1 MSSLSFSTKNVLVT
15 GGAGFIGSFLCE
27 ELLKTGAHVI
37 CVDSFVTSTPTNIT
51 HLLPNPNFEFIRH
64 DINEPLSLESYPELE
79 RFKMAVQG
87 VQEIY
92 HLACPTSMKRFD
104 EFRMETL
111 LANSVG
117 MRNVLDL
124 AARYKAKFFHA
135 STSVVYGKRP
145 ADGHPFREE
154 EVGLVDQLMPRAAY
168 DEGRRW
174 AETMASTYAAIYG
187 LDVRI
192 GRIFRTYGPRMPL
205 YDGHMIP
212 DFAMA
217 AIEGKDLT
225 VYGDHGFRTTLAYV
239 TDVVDGIMAIMKVSE
254 NPGPVNIGSDI
265 EHSIGD
271 IAEKIVKLVDSSSK
285 VTYLPPLPYM
295 HEPGLPDVTKA
306 KDRLGW
312 LSLVTLDQGL
322 EKTVEYMRAHKDLLA
337 SPFG

>member
-1 MSSLSFSTKNVLVT
+1 MPFTMKNVLVT

-27 ELLKTGAHVI
+27 ALLKDCRVI
-37 CVDSFVTSTPTNIT
+37 CVDNFVTSSPNNIT
-51 HLLPNPNFEFIRH
+51 HLVQNPNFEFIRH
-64 DINEPLSLESYPELE
+64 DINEPLSLDAYPELE
-79 RFKMAVQG
+79 RFKVAVQG

-104 EFRMETL
+104 DFKMETM

-145 ADGHPFREE
+145 ADGHAFKENE
-154 EVGLVDQLMPRAAY
+154 LGLIDHLMPRACY

-174 AETMASTYAAIYG
+174 SETMVKTYADIYG

-192 GRIFRTYGPRMPL
+192 GRIFRTFGPRMPL

-212 DFAMA
+212 DFALA
-217 AIEGKDLT
+217 AIEGKDLV
-225 VYGDHGFRTTLAYV
+225 VYGEHVFRTTLAYV
-239 TDVVDGIMAIMKVSE
+239 TDVVDAIILMMGVAE
-254 NPGPVNIGSDI
+254 NPGVVNIGSDA
-265 EHSIGD
+265 EHAIGE
-271 IAEKIVKLVDSSSK
+271 IAEKIVALVGSGSTVK
-285 VTYLPPLPYM
+285 YEPALPFM

-306 KDRLGW
+306 KDELGW
-312 LSLVTLDQGL
+312 LPLISLDAGL
-322 EKTVEYMRAHKDLLA
+322 QKTVEYMRAHKDLLP
-337 SPFG
+337 SPFGQ